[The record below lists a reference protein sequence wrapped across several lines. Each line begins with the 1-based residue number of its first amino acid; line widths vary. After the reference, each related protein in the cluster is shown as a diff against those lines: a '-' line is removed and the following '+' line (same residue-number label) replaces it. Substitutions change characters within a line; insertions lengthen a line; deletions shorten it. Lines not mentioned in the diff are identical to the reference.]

1 MRKNRESE
9 PSFRFAVSHYSGHNE
24 PLVSYVV
31 KGGELLIDRKEKSII
46 RATVELAY
54 RRAVEMGGIVEE
66 PKKLG

>member
-1 MRKNRESE
+1 M
-9 PSFRFAVSHYSGHNE
+9 SHYSGHNE